1 MVEEVKTVKKTV
13 ASKATKSTAKPAES
27 AVWPFP
33 EVENAPKAAAKKAAT
48 AAKPAAAKPAAKA
61 VAEKKTATAKPAA
74 KPVAEKKPAAAK
86 SEIKPAEKKTAQPSA
101 QERYRM
107 VETAAYYIAERSGFQ
122 GCTTD
127 HWAAAEIEIAAK
139 LAS

>member
-1 MVEEVKTVKKTV
+1 MVEEKKKPAVKKTV
-13 ASKATKSTAKPAES
+13 AGKSEVKVTKAAAKKAPAAKAVES

-33 EVENAPKAAAKKAAT
+33 ETEKVAAPAKKAPVKKAAA
-48 AAKPAAAKPAAKA
+48 AK
-61 VAEKKTATAKPAA
+61 A
-74 KPVAEKKPAAAK
+74 KPVKKQ
-86 SEIKPAEKKTAQPSA
+86 EVAQPSA

-127 HWAAAEIEIAAK
+127 HWAAAEIEIAKK
-139 LAS
+139 LGC

>member
-1 MVEEVKTVKKTV
+1 MVEEKKKPAAKKAVAEKATGSDVKVKKAPV
-13 ASKATKSTAKPAES
+13 KKAVTAEA

-33 EVENAPKAAAKKAAT
+33 QVETETKPVAKKPAVKKAAAPKAKAA
-48 AAKPAAAKPAAKA
+48 
-61 VAEKKTATAKPAA
+61 EKQE
-74 KPVAEKKPAAAK
+74 V
-86 SEIKPAEKKTAQPSA
+86 AQPSA

-139 LAS
+139 LGN

>member
-1 MVEEVKTVKKTV
+1 MVEEKKKPAVKKTV
-13 ASKATKSTAKPAES
+13 ASKVATASEVKVTKAAAKKAPAAKAVKP

-33 EVENAPKAAAKKAAT
+33 EAEKVAAPAKKVAAKKAA
-48 AAKPAAAKPAAKA
+48 AP
-61 VAEKKTATAKPAA
+61 E
-74 KPVAEKKPAAAK
+74 AK
-86 SEIKPAEKKTAQPSA
+86 SVKKQKVAQPSA

-127 HWAAAEIEIAAK
+127 HWAAAEIEIANK

>member
-1 MVEEVKTVKKTV
+1 MVEEKKKPAVKKTV
-13 ASKATKSTAKPAES
+13 ASKAGSEIKTTKAAVKKAPAAKTVES
-27 AVWPFP
+27 AMWPFP
-33 EVENAPKAAAKKAAT
+33 EAENLAAPAKKVAAKKTAAPKA
-48 AAKPAAAKPAAKA
+48 KA
-61 VAEKKTATAKPAA
+61 VKKQN
-74 KPVAEKKPAAAK
+74 
-86 SEIKPAEKKTAQPSA
+86 IAQPSA

-127 HWAAAEIEIAAK
+127 HWAAAEFEIANK